1 MKITII
7 IPFYNE
13 VKRVKHDCFM
23 EIFNAFPH
31 YNFVLVDDGSSDRTI
46 EILEEFKSKFSSV
59 KVLKLDKNVG
69 KAEAIRSAVLSLSDA
84 DFIAYYD
91 ADLATPFSELDRLIQ
106 FSFQYPNYKMIMGAR
121 IKLIG
126 NSVKRSLKRHYF
138 GRIFAT
144 IVSQFILKVAVYDTQ
159 CGAKVV
165 DYETAKLIF
174 EKPFISK
181 WLFDV
186 ELLKRLQKIHNLKE
200 AVKEIPL
207 EKWEEI
213 GNSKIKVGDFIRIPF
228 QLFQIYWKY
237 E

>member
-13 VKRVKHDCFM
+13 EKRIVLESFHQIFM
-23 EIFNAFPH
+23 NSLH
-31 YNFVLVDDGSSDRTI
+31 YDFILVDDGSSDSTLEVLNQFKDEFSNI
-46 EILEEFKSKFSSV
+46 E
-59 KVLKLDKNVG
+59 VLILDKNVG
-69 KAEAIRSAVLSLSDA
+69 KAEAIRAAVLSISNC

-91 ADLATPFSELDRLIQ
+91 ADLATPFSELEKLIQ
-106 FSFQYPNYKMIMGAR
+106 FSVQNSFLLVMGAR

-126 NSVKRSLKRHYF
+126 NSVKRSLNRHYF

-144 IVSQFILKVAVYDTQ
+144 IVSQFVLKLAVYDTQ
-159 CGAKVV
+159 CGAKVIDFV
-165 DYETAKLIF
+165 TAKHIF

-200 AVKEIPL
+200 VAKEIPL

-213 GNSKIKVGDFIRIPF
+213 GNSKIKVSDFLRIPF
-228 QLFQIYWKY
+228 QLFQIYRKY